1 MNNSD
6 IDNIESVLN
15 ENYSDLKAEVVASQI
30 LDNTTIKEEDIVL
43 YNLGVFSRSYR
54 NDIASIKINE
64 TVDFD
69 KNIKLKVFRKGIYD
83 LLPEGI
89 FHKIEKKKSSETYIS
104 VRKKLK
110 QEESSARL
118 LFSPIENELFYQR
131 IKTERSNRSIVKN
144 FSNLSDNF
152 LLNFWKIDKAIP
164 RKYSVKMVRL
174 LPYAHKISGNLK
186 VVFLSLEKILDVHI
200 QYTKRYLE
208 REVKYKTKHR
218 QTLGVSFVLHQ
229 ESNKIMQPVLD
240 VMISTKNEEDVSL
253 FLKKRGIYKFLHT
266 YYDFFLPYEY
276 EIRTNFEVENNNEFV
291 LDTERSS
298 HLGVTSTI

>member
-1 MNNSD
+1 MNSGVE
-6 IDNIESVLN
+6 NIESILDD
-15 ENYSDLKAEVVASQI
+15 NYSDLKAEVVAYQI
-30 LDNTTIKEEDIVL
+30 INNTSLTEDHIIL
-43 YNLGVFSRSYR
+43 NNLGIFSRSYR
-54 NDIASIKINE
+54 NDINAIKIDE

-69 KNIKLKVFRKGIYD
+69 KNIRLDVFRKGIYD
-83 LLPEGI
+83 LLPQGL
-89 FHKIEKKKSSETYIS
+89 FHKIEEKKSSETYIS
-104 VRKKLK
+104 ARKKLK
-110 QEESSARL
+110 QEETSARM
-118 LFSPIENELFYQR
+118 LFSPIENELFHQR
-131 IKTERSNRSIVKN
+131 IKTERSNRSIIRN

-152 LLNFWKIDKAIP
+152 LLDFWKIDKKIP

-200 QYTKRYLE
+200 KYTKRYLE
-208 REVKYKTKHR
+208 REVKYRTKHR

-240 VMISTKNEEDVSL
+240 VTISTKNEEDVSL

-266 YYDFFLPYEY
+266 FYDFFLPYEY
-276 EIRTNFEVENNNEFV
+276 EVRTNFEVENNKEFV
-291 LDTERSS
+291 LDPDKSS